1 MPSQTPPII
10 CKNCALMLARIAYRR
25 HWWFPLV
32 REPLVLGMRIL
43 AACNGI
49 DARRHAARNPECK
62 GCIRF
67 MKAELEEKSATFRF
81 LNNRIGDYFS
91 SLRNSLLTQAELD
104 EAKRFAKEAMEHEC
118 EKGHDVREQSVN
130 GSIKKT

>member
-1 MPSQTPPII
+1 MPLQTPPII
-10 CKNCALMLARIAYRR
+10 CKNCALMLARIVCRR

-49 DARRHAARNPECK
+49 NARGHAVRNPECK

-81 LNNRIGDYFS
+81 LNDRIGDYFS
-91 SLRNSLLTQAELD
+91 TLRNSLLTQAELD
-104 EAKRFAKEAMEHEC
+104 EAKRFAREAMEQE
-118 EKGHDVREQSVN
+118 REN
-130 GSIKKT
+130 GRDIRKHGPG

>member
-1 MPSQTPPII
+1 MSEAAGKDSPII

-25 HWWFPLV
+25 RWWFPLV
-32 REPLVLGMRIL
+32 REPLVLGMRFL

-49 DARRHAARNPECK
+49 DARRHAVRNQECK

-81 LNNRIGDYFS
+81 LNDRIGDYFS
-91 SLRNSLLTQAELD
+91 SLRNSLLTQEELD
-104 EAKRFAKEAMEHEC
+104 EAKRFAREAMEQ
-118 EKGHDVREQSVN
+118 DRERP
-130 GSIKKT
+130 